1 MCFAVALCLE
11 EACLCS
17 VRSIYFMQPL
27 SLFFFVF
34 YTEASDDASFVHVIP
49 SVCVGAGCAGNA
61 AYILCLTFV

>member
-1 MCFAVALCLE
+1 MFCRS
-11 EACLCS
+11 S
-17 VRSIYFMQPL
+17 VFGRSLLVFCPQYLFHAAIKSF
-27 SLFFFVF
+27 FFFVF